1 MADYRKMWEEL
12 GMDVELHD
20 QLCAVLPQAFG
31 DVFLSQENR
40 PDSMDY
46 YNMVVADIHGIRP
59 AELIEHQKKGGKVFG
74 TFCVYDRT
82 RSYLRQMR
90 LQPDYA
96 AVPSSGFLAERKS
109 FLPIPVH

>member
-1 MADYRKMWEEL
+1 MYFYRR
-12 GMDVELHD
+12 
-20 QLCAVLPQAFG
+20 
-31 DVFLSQENR
+31 ENR

-74 TFCVYDRT
+74 TFCVYV
-82 RSYLRQMR
+82 
-90 LQPDYA
+90 PDEIVFA
-96 AVPSSGFLAERKS
+96 ADAIATGLCGSCSSGFLAEKKS